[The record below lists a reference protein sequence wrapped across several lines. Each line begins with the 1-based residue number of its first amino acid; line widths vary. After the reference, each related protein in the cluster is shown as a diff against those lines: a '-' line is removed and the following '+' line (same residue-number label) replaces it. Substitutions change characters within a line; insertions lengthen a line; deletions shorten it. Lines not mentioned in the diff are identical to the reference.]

1 MPLSALRRR
10 VLLKGVYTKCKN
22 AVLPLLAATLLKKKL
37 DLAELHTRKLKK
49 SEARGGIWLY

>member
-37 DLAELHTRKLKK
+37 DLAELT
-49 SEARGGIWLY
+49 Y